1 MGRMDSSLKMNVML
15 KCFYLCLCC
24 LILVSCFSGKQ
35 EKQETTESGEV
46 LSYDNALPLNRKY
59 SDIFSRVEI
68 VPLDTV
74 DNFLI
79 SDIRQFRY
87 VLNRIF
93 VLSKEELLI
102 FDRQGKGLARINR
115 YGQGREEY
123 LSVRGFDVSEKDS
136 TICLLTY
143 PQRLMYFSLDGTFL
157 HEHKIEV
164 KGTEMAILPDESYA
178 VFTDNLSLSEDGD
191 ISLLDIFNRNGK
203 MRSFIEGYEN
213 LGNRMLPSFQQKRTF
228 THIQEND
235 GVLFFHPLSN
245 RIWSVSSIDSVR
257 VKYTIDFGDNNPPVD
272 APEKVHQDV
281 MLSDV
286 VTKHWSVW
294 GFNGCWENERY
305 LYIQTF
311 VDKKLRDILFD
322 KKEKQLYKGWMKD
335 DLLRCQKK
343 PVEATDEYLVGFI
356 STEDLIGLENYLKSK
371 PDGEILPE
379 QEKQMIDWAE
389 EAGNPLVCFYYFK

>member
-143 PQRLMYFSLDGTFL
+143 PQRLMYFSL
-157 HEHKIEV
+157 
-164 KGTEMAILPDESYA
+164 
-178 VFTDNLSLSEDGD
+178 
-191 ISLLDIFNRNGK
+191 RN
-203 MRSFIEGYEN
+203 F
-213 LGNRMLPSFQQKRTF
+213 PART
-228 THIQEND
+228 
-235 GVLFFHPLSN
+235 
-245 RIWSVSSIDSVR
+245 
-257 VKYTIDFGDNNPPVD
+257 
-272 APEKVHQDV
+272 
-281 MLSDV
+281 
-286 VTKHWSVW
+286 
-294 GFNGCWENERY
+294 
-305 LYIQTF
+305 
-311 VDKKLRDILFD
+311 
-322 KKEKQLYKGWMKD
+322 
-335 DLLRCQKK
+335 
-343 PVEATDEYLVGFI
+343 
-356 STEDLIGLENYLKSK
+356 
-371 PDGEILPE
+371 
-379 QEKQMIDWAE
+379 
-389 EAGNPLVCFYYFK
+389 